1 MGKSPKTLQT
11 EFIKKFLTKKQKRKL
26 NREKEEIYKDADAR
40 LISILDE
47 IIPKIKKARQNNDQ
61 KQILK
66 LQGQADSAKRRL
78 NTEAKDIWNRHV
90 SNWIDENKNQN
101 KKFKDVET
109 TDLKPVVLT
118 SLDSLVAPRT
128 FSLRADN
135 GRAMYSNVCTRKCS
149 ERRTFMRGGT
159 ALNLYV
165 EPGASFRGHHWR
177 TMLKTMYADKLPS
190 KFDLYH
196 ARGKVDMAAL
206 VDGNMTVRGYK

>member
-1 MGKSPKTLQT
+1 MPRGMFSWRKKNSKSTNADEHDAIWNKYKTDYGEYGTLRFANSIIET
-11 EFIKKFLTKKQKRKL
+11 SKDPLERKAAFYFLLIDCNFSAKGIIETYDKFLSAE
-26 NREKEEIYKDADAR
+26 EKYLIKFYEQVLIYDKDP
-40 LISILDE
+40 E
-47 IIPKIKKARQNNDQ
+47 
-61 KQILK
+61 
-66 LQGQADSAKRRL
+66 QAAQDL
-78 NTEAKDIWNRHV
+78 AKD
-90 SNWIDENKNQN
+90 
-101 KKFKDVET
+101 
-109 TDLKPVVLT
+109 P
-118 SLDSLVAPRT
+118 VAPRT
-128 FSLRADN
+128 SSLRADS

-206 VDGNMTVRGYK
+206 VDGNVHGNMSVRGYK

>member
-1 MGKSPKTLQT
+1 MERAEALEKLLEKYDEESLMSDVIQYYNNGNSKEFAKNPKYGYDIFTKS
-11 EFIKKFLTKKQKRKL
+11 
-26 NREKEEIYKDADAR
+26 KEEILEFLR
-40 LISILDE
+40 SE
-47 IIPKIKKARQNNDQ
+47 KK
-61 KQILK
+61 
-66 LQGQADSAKRRL
+66 
-78 NTEAKDIWNRHV
+78 
-90 SNWIDENKNQN
+90 NK
-101 KKFKDVET
+101 ET
-109 TDLKPVVLT
+109 TEDQRNLASSYLK
-118 SLDSLVAPRT
+118 SIFSEGLVAPRTFSLRPRTFSLRPRT

-206 VDGNMTVRGYK
+206 VHGNVHSNMTIRTI